1 MKLSVESYT
10 LMQKLGDF
18 GGLEAIKKAGF
29 DCVDMSYYWQNE
41 DSPLLGDGYREYA
54 FLLRDHL
61 DELGLVCNQAHAPF
75 EVKYGEDFDF
85 SNPHYLAVARAIES
99 ASILGAKVI
108 VVHSVGLKKD
118 SQIFFDRAYNL
129 AYYKSLQPLCEK
141 FNISIAVEN
150 LCDFDDKRKHFQ
162 GRLGKAKELC
172 DFIREIDSSYF
183 VACVDVGHAAMAGNE
198 PESFLAGMDGRI
210 LMALHIQDGNYR
222 EDSHTLPYLGGFNWT
237 AIMQTL
243 KQIGYQGELT
253 FEIVKYLKNV
263 PTELL
268 LDALRFAEKIGRHL
282 ISVFDDF
289 VL

>member
-1 MKLSVESYT
+1 MKKYS
-10 LMQKLGDF
+10 
-18 GGLEAIKKAGF
+18 II
-29 DCVDMSYYWQNE
+29 
-41 DSPLLGDGYREYA
+41 PLLTEHA
-54 FLLRDHL
+54 
-61 DELGLVCNQAHAPF
+61 DEICEDIKLQYETGVSSCPLFSCTLVP
-75 EVKYGEDFDF
+75 EG
-85 SNPHYLAVARAIES
+85 NPP
-99 ASILGAKVI
+99 
-108 VVHSVGLKKD
+108 KD
-118 SQIFFDRAYNL
+118 
-129 AYYKSLQPLCEK
+129 
-141 FNISIAVEN
+141 
-150 LCDFDDKRKHFQ
+150 
-162 GRLGKAKELC
+162 KATELC
-172 DFIREIDSSYF
+172 DFIREIGSSYF